1 MKKSMPIAILPEEV
15 ASAIA
20 AGEVVERPVSVVKE
34 LVENALDA
42 SARSIEITVQRG
54 GSGLIEVADDG
65 IGIPR
70 QEVPLAVARFATS
83 KLRTAEDL
91 FAIQTLGFRGEA
103 LSAIGAVSRFELISR
118 AAGEETGSRLIVEG
132 GQAGDLQS
140 VGSPQ
145 GTIVRVRD
153 LFFNVPARKK
163 FLKTETTER
172 RRISALVTRY
182 ALAYPEVRFR
192 LTQEGRDAFQSSGK
206 GDRREILAAIYD
218 VEKARELIAI
228 LETSGT
234 PFRIQGFISPPSIHR
249 GNRREL
255 TFFVNGR
262 WVQDSSLSA
271 AVVQAYHA
279 LLMVGRYPMAVLF
292 LDLPPGSVD
301 VNVHPAKAE
310 VRFREQDVVFS
321 VVQRV
326 VRSTLLGQAPAPSI
340 GLGTSSVTGS
350 WEESDSSVHT
360 DWQLAQ
366 RLVEAQEVGGGIR
379 LQSALP
385 VGNLPLLRAVGQIG
399 ATYLVA
405 EGPDGLYLVD
415 QHAAHERILF
425 EALMQAFEQGQVE
438 VQALLEPLVVSL
450 PLEQCELID
459 QQFDVLQRIGLDVEP
474 FGQRTYRLLAIP
486 AMFVSAD
493 PEQILRSVVEDLEE
507 DETPL
512 AKETEAKLAARACK
526 RAAIKAGQVLSMQ
539 EQQKLLRDLEGCRV
553 PRTCPHGRP
562 TMIHLSVDALERQFG
577 RRG

>member
-1 MKKSMPIAILPEEV
+1 MPIAILPEDV

-42 SARSIEITVQRG
+42 SARSIEITVERG

-103 LSAIGAVSRFELISR
+103 LSSIGAVSRFELISR
-118 AAGEETGSRLIVEG
+118 AAGDETGSRLIVEG

-140 VGSPQ
+140 LGSPQ

-228 LETSGT
+228 PGSGGT

-292 LDLPPGSVD
+292 LELPPDSVD

-340 GLGTSSVTGS
+340 GLSTSSAAGS
-350 WEESDSSVHT
+350 WENSDSSVHT

-425 EALMQAFEQGQVE
+425 EAFMQAFEQGQVE
-438 VQALLEPLVVSL
+438 VQSLLEPLVVTF
-450 PLEQCELID
+450 PLEQSELID
-459 QQFDVLQRIGLDVEP
+459 QQFEVLLRIGLDVEP
-474 FGQRTYRLLAIP
+474 FGQRTYRLRAIP

-493 PEQILRSVVEDLEE
+493 PEKILRSVVEDFEE

-562 TMIHLSVDALERQFG
+562 TMIHLSVEALERQFG

>member
-1 MKKSMPIAILPEEV
+1 MKKSIPIAILPEDV

-42 SARSIEITVQRG
+42 SARSIEITVERG

-65 IGIPR
+65 IGIPSD
-70 QEVPLAVARFATS
+70 EVPLAIARFATS
-83 KLRTAEDL
+83 KLRTAEEL

-103 LSAIGAVSRFELISR
+103 LSSIGAVSRLELTSKAID
-118 AAGEETGSRLIVEG
+118 EKTGTRLIVEG
-132 GQAGDLQS
+132 GQIGNLQS
-140 VGSPQ
+140 VGTPQ
-145 GTIVRVRD
+145 GTIVRVCD
-153 LFFNVPARKK
+153 LFYNVPARRK
-163 FLKTETTER
+163 FLKTERTER
-172 RRISALVTRY
+172 SRISALVTRY
-182 ALAYPEVRFR
+182 ALAYPDVRFK
-192 LTQEGRDAFQSSGK
+192 LTQEGRVSFQSSGT
-206 GDRREILAAIYD
+206 GDRREILATVYD
-218 VEKARELIAI
+218 VEKAKQLIAI

-234 PFRIQGFISPPSIHR
+234 PFGIQGFISPPSIHR

-279 LLMVGRYPMAVLF
+279 LLMVGRYPLAALF
-292 LDLPPGSVD
+292 LDLPPNSVD

-310 VRFREQDVVFS
+310 VRFRDQDVVFS
-321 VVQRV
+321 VLQRV
-326 VRSTLLGQAPAPSI
+326 VRSTLLGQAPAPALGLDNASI
-340 GLGTSSVTGS
+340 SSS
-350 WEESDSSVHT
+350 WQEAESVVQT

-415 QHAAHERILF
+415 QHAAHERVLF
-425 EALMQAFEQGQVE
+425 EVLMQAFEQGKVE
-438 VQALLEPLVVSL
+438 VQALLEPLVVTLS
-450 PLEQCELID
+450 LEQSDLLEH
-459 QQFDVLQRIGLDVEP
+459 QFEALKRIGFDVEP
-474 FGQRTYRLLAIP
+474 FGQRTYRLRAIP

-493 PEQILRSVVEDLEE
+493 PEQILRSVVEDFEE

-512 AKETEAKLAARACK
+512 ARETEAKLAARACK
-526 RAAIKAGQVLSMQ
+526 RAAIKAGQVLSME
-539 EQQKLLRDLEGCRV
+539 EQHRLLRDLEGCRV

-562 TMIHLSVDALERQFG
+562 TMIHLSVEALERQFG

>member
-1 MKKSMPIAILPEEV
+1 MPIEILPEEV
-15 ASAIA
+15 ASTIA

-42 SARSIEITVQRG
+42 SATSIEIKVERG
-54 GSGLIEVADDG
+54 GSGLIEVSDDG
-65 IGIPR
+65 VGIPR
-70 QEVPLAVARFATS
+70 REVPLAVSRFATS

-103 LSAIGAVSRFELISR
+103 LSSIGAVSRLELMTR
-118 AAGEETGSRLIVEG
+118 AIGEDMGSRLVVEG
-132 GQAGDLQS
+132 GQLGDVQS
-140 VGSPQ
+140 VGAAR
-145 GTIVRVRD
+145 GTILRVRD
-153 LFFNVPARKK
+153 LFFNVPARRK
-163 FLKTETTER
+163 FLKTENTER

-182 ALAYPEVRFR
+182 ALAYPDVRFK
-192 LTQEGRDAFQSSGK
+192 LTQEGREAFQSSGK

-218 VEKARELIAI
+218 LEKAKELIAI
-228 LETSGT
+228 PENSGT
-234 PFRIQGFISPPSIHR
+234 PFQIRGFISPPSIHR

-262 WVQDSSLSA
+262 WVQDASLAA

-292 LDLPPGSVD
+292 LNLPPDTVD

-326 VRSTLLGQAPAPSI
+326 VRSTLLGQAPSPTL
-340 GLGTSSVTGS
+340 GLGASISGS
-350 WEESDSSVHT
+350 WQESDSGVQS
-360 DWQLAQ
+360 DWQLTQ
-366 RLVEAQEVGGGIR
+366 RLVDAQDVGSGIR

-415 QHAAHERILF
+415 QHAAHERVLF
-425 EALMQAFEQGQVE
+425 EALMQAYEQDQVE
-438 VQALLEPLVVSL
+438 VQTLLEPLVITLS
-450 PLEQCELID
+450 LEQSDLLEN
-459 QQFDVLQRIGLDVEP
+459 QSEVLQRIGFDVEP
-474 FGQRTYRLLAIP
+474 FGQRTFRLRAIP
-486 AMFVSAD
+486 AMFINAD
-493 PEQILRSVVEDLEE
+493 PERILRSVVEDFEE

-512 AKETEAKLAARACK
+512 AKETEARLAARACK
-526 RAAIKAGQVLSMQ
+526 RAAIKAGQVLSLE
-539 EQQKLLRDLEGCRV
+539 EQQKLLRDLESCTA

>member
-1 MKKSMPIAILPEEV
+1 MKTSMPIEILPEDV

-34 LVENALDA
+34 LVENSLDA
-42 SARSIEITVQRG
+42 SASSIEIKVERG
-54 GSGLIEVADDG
+54 GSGLIEVSDDG
-65 IGIPR
+65 VGIPR
-70 QEVPLAVARFATS
+70 SEVPLAVARFATS

-91 FAIQTLGFRGEA
+91 FAIQSLGFRGEA
-103 LSAIGAVSRFELISR
+103 LSSIGAVSRLEMVTKT
-118 AAGEETGSRLIVEG
+118 AGEAAGSRLIVDS
-132 GQAGDLQS
+132 GQAGEVQS
-140 VGSPQ
+140 VGAPR
-145 GTIVRVRD
+145 GTTLRVRD
-153 LFFNVPARKK
+153 LFFNVPARRK
-163 FLKTETTER
+163 FLKSENTER

-182 ALAYPEVRFR
+182 ALAYPEVRFK
-192 LTQEGRDAFQSSGK
+192 LTQEGRETFQSSGK

-228 LETSGT
+228 PENSRT
-234 PFRIQGFISPPSIHR
+234 PFQIRGFISPPSIHR

-262 WVQDSSLSA
+262 WVQDASLSA

-292 LDLPPGSVD
+292 LDLPPDMVD

-326 VRSTLLGQAPAPSI
+326 VRSTLLGQAPSPAL
-340 GLGTSSVTGS
+340 GLGASVSGS
-350 WEESDSSVHT
+350 WLESDSEVQS
-360 DWQLAQ
+360 DWQLTQQLVDAQ
-366 RLVEAQEVGGGIR
+366 DVGGGIR

-415 QHAAHERILF
+415 QHAAHERVLF
-425 EALMQAFEQGQVE
+425 EALMRAYEENQVE
-438 VQALLEPLVVSL
+438 VQTLLEPLVVTLSIEQSDL
-450 PLEQCELID
+450 LENQSE
-459 QQFDVLQRIGLDVEP
+459 VLQRIGFDVEP
-474 FGQRTYRLLAIP
+474 FGQRTYRLRAIP
-486 AMFVSAD
+486 AMFVRAD
-493 PEQILRSVVEDLEE
+493 PERIIRSVVEDFEE

-512 AKETEAKLAARACK
+512 AKETEARLAARACK
-526 RAAIKAGQVLSMQ
+526 RAAIKAGQVLSME
-539 EQQKLLRDLEGCRV
+539 EQQKLLRDLESCTA

>member
-1 MKKSMPIAILPEEV
+1 MPIEILPEDV

-34 LVENALDA
+34 LVENSLDA
-42 SARSIEITVQRG
+42 SASSIEIKVERG
-54 GSGLIEVADDG
+54 GSGLIEVSDDG
-65 IGIPR
+65 VGIPR
-70 QEVPLAVARFATS
+70 SEVPLAVARFATS

-91 FAIQTLGFRGEA
+91 FAIQSLGFRGEA
-103 LSAIGAVSRFELISR
+103 LSSIGAVSRLEMVTKT
-118 AAGEETGSRLIVEG
+118 AGEAAGSRLIVDG
-132 GQAGDLQS
+132 GQAGEVQS
-140 VGSPQ
+140 VGAPR
-145 GTIVRVRD
+145 GTTLRVRD
-153 LFFNVPARKK
+153 LFFNVPARRK
-163 FLKTETTER
+163 FLKSENTER

-182 ALAYPEVRFR
+182 ALAYPEVRFK
-192 LTQEGRDAFQSSGK
+192 LTQEGRETFLSSGK

-228 LETSGT
+228 PENSRT
-234 PFRIQGFISPPSIHR
+234 PFQIRGFISPPSIHR

-262 WVQDSSLSA
+262 WVQDASLSA

-292 LDLPPGSVD
+292 LDLPPDTVD

-326 VRSTLLGQAPAPSI
+326 VRSTLLGQAPSPAL
-340 GLGTSSVTGS
+340 GLGASVSGS
-350 WEESDSSVHT
+350 WLESDSEVQS
-360 DWQLAQ
+360 DWQLTQQLVDAQ
-366 RLVEAQEVGGGIR
+366 DVGGGIR

-415 QHAAHERILF
+415 QHAAHERVLF
-425 EALMQAFEQGQVE
+425 EALMRAYEENQVE
-438 VQALLEPLVVSL
+438 VQTLLEPLVVTLSIEQSDL
-450 PLEQCELID
+450 LENQSE
-459 QQFDVLQRIGLDVEP
+459 VLQRIGFDVEP
-474 FGQRTYRLLAIP
+474 FGQRTYRLRAIP
-486 AMFVSAD
+486 AMFVRAD
-493 PEQILRSVVEDLEE
+493 PERIIRSVVEDFEE

-512 AKETEAKLAARACK
+512 AKETEARLAARACK
-526 RAAIKAGQVLSMQ
+526 RAAIKAGQVLSME
-539 EQQKLLRDLEGCRV
+539 EQQKLLRDLESCTA

>member
-1 MKKSMPIAILPEEV
+1 MPIEILPEDV

-34 LVENALDA
+34 LVENSLDA
-42 SARSIEITVQRG
+42 SASSIEIKVERG
-54 GSGLIEVADDG
+54 GSGLIEVSDDG
-65 IGIPR
+65 VGIPR
-70 QEVPLAVARFATS
+70 SEVPLAVARFATS

-91 FAIQTLGFRGEA
+91 FAIQSLGFRGEA
-103 LSAIGAVSRFELISR
+103 LSSIGAVSRLEMVTKT
-118 AAGEETGSRLIVEG
+118 AGEAAGSRLIVDG
-132 GQAGDLQS
+132 GQAGEVQS
-140 VGSPQ
+140 VGAPR
-145 GTIVRVRD
+145 GTTLRVRD
-153 LFFNVPARKK
+153 LFFNVPARRK
-163 FLKTETTER
+163 FLKSENTER

-182 ALAYPEVRFR
+182 ALAYPEVRFK
-192 LTQEGRDAFQSSGK
+192 LTQEGRETFLSSGK

-228 LETSGT
+228 PENSRT
-234 PFRIQGFISPPSIHR
+234 PFQIRGFISPPSIHR

-262 WVQDSSLSA
+262 WVQDASLSA

-292 LDLPPGSVD
+292 LDLPPDMVD

-326 VRSTLLGQAPAPSI
+326 VRSTLLGQAPSPAL
-340 GLGTSSVTGS
+340 GLGASVSGS
-350 WEESDSSVHT
+350 WLESDSEVQS
-360 DWQLAQ
+360 DWQLTQQLVDAQ
-366 RLVEAQEVGGGIR
+366 DVGGGIR

-415 QHAAHERILF
+415 QHAAHERVLF
-425 EALMQAFEQGQVE
+425 EALMRAYEENQVE
-438 VQALLEPLVVSL
+438 VQTLLEPLVVTLSIEQSDL
-450 PLEQCELID
+450 LENQSE
-459 QQFDVLQRIGLDVEP
+459 VLR
-474 FGQRTYRLLAIP
+474 QRTYRLRAIP
-486 AMFVSAD
+486 AMFVRAD
-493 PEQILRSVVEDLEE
+493 PERIIRSVVEDFEE

-512 AKETEAKLAARACK
+512 AKETEARLAARACK
-526 RAAIKAGQVLSMQ
+526 RAAIKAGQVLSME
-539 EQQKLLRDLEGCRV
+539 EQQKLLRDLESCTA

>member
-1 MKKSMPIAILPEEV
+1 MPIAILPEEV

-42 SARSIEITVQRG
+42 SARSIEITVERG
-54 GSGLIEVADDG
+54 GSGLIEVVDDG

-70 QEVPLAVARFATS
+70 QEVPLAIARFATS

-103 LSAIGAVSRFELISR
+103 LSSIGAVSRFELISR
-118 AAGEETGSRLIVEG
+118 AAEDGTGSRLIVEG
-132 GQAGDLQS
+132 GHSSDLQS

-192 LTQEGRDAFQSSGK
+192 LSQEGRDAFQSSGK

-228 LETSGT
+228 PEISGT

-292 LDLPPGSVD
+292 LDLSPDAVD

-326 VRSTLLGQAPAPSI
+326 VRSTLLGQAPAPAI
-340 GLGTSSVTGS
+340 GLGASSIRGS
-350 WEESDSSVHT
+350 WEESDSSVHS

-385 VGNLPLLRAVGQIG
+385 VGSLPLLRAVGQIG
-399 ATYLVA
+399 AAYLVA

-438 VQALLEPLVVSL
+438 VQALLKPLVVTF
-450 PLEQCELID
+450 PLEQSELID
-459 QQFDVLQRIGLDVEP
+459 QQFEVLQHIGLDVEP
-474 FGQRTYRLLAIP
+474 FGQRTYRLRAIP

-493 PEQILRSVVEDLEE
+493 PEKILRSVVEDFEE

-539 EQQKLLRDLEGCRV
+539 EQQKLLCDLEGCRL

-562 TMIHLSVDALERQFG
+562 TMIHLSVEALERQFG

>member
-1 MKKSMPIAILPEEV
+1 MPIEILPEDV

-34 LVENALDA
+34 LVENSLDA
-42 SARSIEITVQRG
+42 SASSIEIKVERG
-54 GSGLIEVADDG
+54 GSGLIEVSDDG
-65 IGIPR
+65 VGIPR
-70 QEVPLAVARFATS
+70 SEVPLAVARFATS

-91 FAIQTLGFRGEA
+91 FAIQSLGFRGEA
-103 LSAIGAVSRFELISR
+103 LSSIGAVSRLEMVTKT
-118 AAGEETGSRLIVEG
+118 AGEAAGSRLIVDG
-132 GQAGDLQS
+132 GQAGEVQS
-140 VGSPQ
+140 VGAPR
-145 GTIVRVRD
+145 GTTLRVRD
-153 LFFNVPARKK
+153 LFFNVPARRK
-163 FLKTETTER
+163 FLKSENTER

-182 ALAYPEVRFR
+182 ALAYPEVRFK
-192 LTQEGRDAFQSSGK
+192 LTQEGRETFLSSGK

-228 LETSGT
+228 PENSRT
-234 PFRIQGFISPPSIHR
+234 PFQIRGFISPPSIHR

-262 WVQDSSLSA
+262 WVQDASLSA

-292 LDLPPGSVD
+292 LDLPPDMVD

-326 VRSTLLGQAPAPSI
+326 VRSTLLGQAPSPAL
-340 GLGTSSVTGS
+340 GLGASVSGS
-350 WEESDSSVHT
+350 WLESDSEVQS
-360 DWQLAQ
+360 DWQLTQQLVDAQ
-366 RLVEAQEVGGGIR
+366 DVGGGIR

-415 QHAAHERILF
+415 QHAAHERVLF
-425 EALMQAFEQGQVE
+425 EALMRAYEENQVE
-438 VQALLEPLVVSL
+438 VQTLLEPLVVTLSIEQSDL
-450 PLEQCELID
+450 LENQSE
-459 QQFDVLQRIGLDVEP
+459 VLQRIGFDVEP
-474 FGQRTYRLLAIP
+474 FGQRTYRLRAIP
-486 AMFVSAD
+486 AMFVRAD
-493 PEQILRSVVEDLEE
+493 PERIIRSVVEDFEE

-512 AKETEAKLAARACK
+512 AKETEARLAARACK
-526 RAAIKAGQVLSMQ
+526 RAAIKAGQVLSME
-539 EQQKLLRDLEGCRV
+539 EQQKLLRDLESCTA

>member
-1 MKKSMPIAILPEEV
+1 MKTSMPIEILPEDV

-34 LVENALDA
+34 LVENSLDA
-42 SARSIEITVQRG
+42 SASSIEIKVERG
-54 GSGLIEVADDG
+54 GSGLIEVSDDG
-65 IGIPR
+65 VGIPR
-70 QEVPLAVARFATS
+70 SEVPLAVARFATS

-91 FAIQTLGFRGEA
+91 FAIQSLGFRGEA
-103 LSAIGAVSRFELISR
+103 LSSIGAVSRLEMVTKT
-118 AAGEETGSRLIVEG
+118 AGEAAGSRLIVDG
-132 GQAGDLQS
+132 GQAGEVQS
-140 VGSPQ
+140 VGAPR
-145 GTIVRVRD
+145 GTTLRVRD
-153 LFFNVPARKK
+153 LFFNVPARRK
-163 FLKTETTER
+163 FLKSENTER

-182 ALAYPEVRFR
+182 ALAYPEVRFK
-192 LTQEGRDAFQSSGK
+192 LTQEGRETFLSSGK

-228 LETSGT
+228 PENSRT
-234 PFRIQGFISPPSIHR
+234 PFQIRGFISPPSIHR

-262 WVQDSSLSA
+262 WVQDASLSA

-292 LDLPPGSVD
+292 LDLPPDMVD

-326 VRSTLLGQAPAPSI
+326 VRSTLLGQAPSPAL
-340 GLGTSSVTGS
+340 GLGASVSGS
-350 WEESDSSVHT
+350 WLESDSEVQS
-360 DWQLAQ
+360 DWQLTQQLVDAQ
-366 RLVEAQEVGGGIR
+366 DVGGGIR

-415 QHAAHERILF
+415 QHAAHERVLF
-425 EALMQAFEQGQVE
+425 EALMRAYEENQVE
-438 VQALLEPLVVSL
+438 VQTLLEPLVVTLSIEQSDL
-450 PLEQCELID
+450 LENQSE
-459 QQFDVLQRIGLDVEP
+459 VLQRIGFDVEP
-474 FGQRTYRLLAIP
+474 FGQRTYRLRAIP
-486 AMFVSAD
+486 AMFVRAD
-493 PEQILRSVVEDLEE
+493 PERIIRSVVEDFEE

-512 AKETEAKLAARACK
+512 AKETEARLAARACK
-526 RAAIKAGQVLSMQ
+526 RAAIKAGQVLSME
-539 EQQKLLRDLEGCRV
+539 EQQKLLRDLESCTA